1 MFYKL
6 QIIFQ
11 SKSSWAL
18 NMNDYELY
26 VADIMHEDEMIKK
39 YERIEVMIMERK
51 IILIKD
57 LVSDSQ
63 VEELIDYVWK
73 GEYLIPAE
81 IIEGN

>member
-11 SKSSWAL
+11 SMSGLAL

-26 VADIMHEDEMIKK
+26 VADIMHEYEMIKK

-73 GEYLIPAE
+73 GDMLIPQE
-81 IIEGN
+81 LLEVE